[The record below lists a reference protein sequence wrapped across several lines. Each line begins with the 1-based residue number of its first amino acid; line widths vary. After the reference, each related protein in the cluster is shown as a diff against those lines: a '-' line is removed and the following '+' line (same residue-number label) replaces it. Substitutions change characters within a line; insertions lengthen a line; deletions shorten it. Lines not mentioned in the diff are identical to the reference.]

1 MIRVLFVLG
10 LVACK
15 QEPSQTVG
23 PATAIQPRASIP
35 AAKADGVSGTIVETM
50 NAGGYT
56 YARLDHDGSQ
66 LWVAGPETK
75 LAVGTKLDRMD
86 GTAMSN
92 FHSDTLARTFEQI
105 YFVNAFAIAGGAP
118 ASAVAADDDIS
129 GVVLETMNAGGYTYA
144 HLDRSGTKLWVAGP
158 QTKLAVGAKLDK
170 LSGSLMS
177 NFQSDSLKRTF
188 DRIYFVDS
196 FGAHASTATPQP
208 AEPDPKIAAAPGGKT
223 IADVIASKDALAGKA
238 VVVRGRVV
246 KLNNGIMDRNW
257 IHLRD
262 GSGTSGADDLLV
274 TTQQTAQLGDIV
286 VARGTVATH
295 QDFGAGYK
303 YDVVVENATLASQ

>member
-1 MIRVLFVLG
+1 MIRVLLVLG

-15 QEPSQTVG
+15 QESSQNAPISVG
-23 PATAIQPRASIP
+23 PPVASQPRA
-35 AAKADGVSGTIVETM
+35 AASARTDGVSGTIVETM

-56 YARLDHDGSQ
+56 YVRLDHDGLQ

-86 GTAMSN
+86 GTAMPN

-105 YFVNAFAIAGGAP
+105 YFVNAFAIAGGTP
-118 ASAVAADDDIS
+118 AVAADDDIA

-158 QTKLAVGAKLDK
+158 ETKIAVGAKLDK
-170 LSGSLMS
+170 MSGSLMS
-177 NFQSDSLKRTF
+177 NFRSDSLRRTF

-196 FGAHASTATPQP
+196 FGSSASPTPV
-208 AEPDPKIAAAPGGKT
+208 PDPKVAAAPGGKT
-223 IADVIASKDALAGKA
+223 VADVIASKDALAGKPI
-238 VVVRGRVV
+238 VVRGRVV
-246 KLNNGIMDRNW
+246 KLNNAIMDRNW

-262 GSGTSGADDLLV
+262 GSGSAGANDLLV

-303 YDVVVENATLASQ
+303 YDVVVENATLAKQ